1 MQKVNVFESEWL
13 ETLHSLKKMNSSFKE
28 FRYFLDLAERY
39 SDMSRLEKLHPK
51 VILLG
56 YSFPD
61 EIIRAMGQTPYYL
74 LGGSFASASAAEDRV
89 PRDTDSA
96 IKSVL
101 GMLTNQELDLTSEAI
116 VLVPL
121 SKDSMKKL
129 PDLLGNSVKVIPY
142 ELPSD
147 KNDPLQRARFA
158 DEIFRVT
165 GEVGKHLGRRLSG
178 KALRQQCS
186 LSEKAAQ
193 AWKRFASAS
202 TRALGTVSGSARLLL
217 ASSYHWCEDKTEW
230 MVHLN
235 QLTDEIL
242 EHDQKSKTLIPHL
255 HVMLLGSPVYAPNYK
270 VPFLIEEMGLELYS
284 AVHPDIAHL
293 TSAAACA
300 GNKTAVLQKLAERYL
315 NTDMSP
321 AFINNYAVSDLVEE
335 AMEHGNIDG
344 IVVHILKGQIEY
356 DFELNRIEKLID
368 KYQLPVFRL
377 ETDYNYQDVEQL
389 RIRLEAFAEM
399 LRHRSATWQSEGNYV
414 KKAI

>member
-1 MQKVNVFESEWL
+1 MEKVNGFESEWL

-28 FRYFLDLAERY
+28 FRYFLNLAENY
-39 SDMSRLEKLHPK
+39 SNMSRLSKLHPK
-51 VILLG
+51 VILMG

-61 EIIRAMGQTPYYL
+61 EIIRAMHETPYYL
-74 LGGSFASASAAEDRV
+74 LGGSFVSASAADDIV

-101 GMLTNQELDLTSEAI
+101 GMLTNKGLGLTDDAI
-116 VLVPL
+116 VLLPL
-121 SKDSMKKL
+121 SGDSMKKI
-129 PDLLGNSVKVIPY
+129 PDLLGNSAKVIPY

-165 GEVGKHLGRRLSG
+165 GEVGKHLGKRLYG

-186 LSEKAAQ
+186 ISERAAQ
-193 AWKRFASAS
+193 AWERFSSVCMSAIGS
-202 TRALGTVSGSARLLL
+202 VSGSARLLI
-217 ASSYHWCEDKTEW
+217 ANSYHWCEDKTEW

-242 EHDQKSKTLIPHL
+242 EHEQKRKMTIPHL

-270 VPFLIEEMGLELYS
+270 VPFLIEELGLELFS
-284 AVHPDIAHL
+284 SIHPDIAHL

-315 NTDMSP
+315 NADMSP
-321 AFINNYAVSDLVEE
+321 AFINNCAISDSVEAALE
-335 AMEHGNIDG
+335 QGGIDG

-368 KYQLPVFRL
+368 KYQLPIFRL

-399 LRHRSATWQSEGNYV
+399 LRHRSVIWQSEGSYV
-414 KKAI
+414 KEAI